1 MDAEKH
7 FGKHFSL
14 VRVYIIDV
22 RSKAFKKAETLHTG
36 TQRKNGININV
47 IMNISE
53 AKKIRIVDYLRFLG
67 HEPKKTQGWQY
78 WYLSPFREEKTP
90 SFKVNDRRNE
100 WYDFALGEGGDIID
114 LGKQLFGTT
123 SIEEILKKIEGR
135 ASDCRRI
142 HPFTSFQERVKEEM
156 RDVQVTAL
164 GHHALLS
171 YLVSRRIDLSI
182 GRQYCREIH
191 YELRGKHYYA
201 IAFANRSGGF
211 EVRNPY
217 FKGCLGCKDIT
228 LVRHG
233 KPGMQ
238 DRCCVVEG
246 FMDFLSYL
254 TLQSKGD
261 KDICREEPCDF
272 IVLNSVH
279 NLKKC
284 LEWLDGYRH
293 IHCYLDND
301 LAGRKTTE
309 TIAGLYGER
318 VTDESDRYAGY
329 KDLNDCL
336 LGRSQ

>member
-1 MDAEKH
+1 
-7 FGKHFSL
+7 
-14 VRVYIIDV
+14 
-22 RSKAFKKAETLHTG
+22 
-36 TQRKNGININV
+36 
-47 IMNISE
+47 MNISE
-53 AKKIRIVDYLRFLG
+53 AKKIRIVDYLRLLG
-67 HEPKKTQGWQY
+67 HEPKKIQGGQY
-78 WYLSPFREEKTP
+78 WYLSPFREEKTA
-90 SFKVNDRRNE
+90 SFKINDRRNE

-114 LGKQLFGTT
+114 LGGQLFGTT
-123 SIEEILKKIEGR
+123 SIEEILKKIEEH
-135 ASDCRRI
+135 ASTCRRI
-142 HPFTSFQERVKEEM
+142 HPFFSSQERVKEEM
-156 RDVQVTAL
+156 RDVRVTAL
-164 GHHALLS
+164 CHHALLS

-233 KPGMQ
+233 KQGMQ
-238 DRCCVVEG
+238 DHCCVVEG

-261 KDICREEPCDF
+261 KEVCREEPCDF

-284 LEWLDGYRH
+284 LERMDGYRH

-301 LAGRKTTE
+301 LAGRKTAE
-309 TIAGLYGER
+309 TIAGMYGER

-336 LGRSQ
+336 RERSQ